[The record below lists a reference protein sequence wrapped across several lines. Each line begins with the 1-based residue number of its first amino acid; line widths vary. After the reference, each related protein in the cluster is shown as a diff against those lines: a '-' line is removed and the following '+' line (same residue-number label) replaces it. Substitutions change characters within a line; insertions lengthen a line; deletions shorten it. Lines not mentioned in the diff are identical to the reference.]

1 MMMAQIRTKQ
11 ATPRP
16 MGLRERIGGAIR
28 WWAEHQAWPA
38 TEDIRVEWRRPVR
51 NGPTQ
56 RKG

>member
-1 MMMAQIRTKQ
+1 MMAQIRTKQ

-16 MGLRERIGGAIR
+16 MGWRERIGGAIR